1 MSRCALSHTSPYTN
15 CSRLECVA
23 GICPI
28 RAAKGDKG
36 DTIRLTGTEVRVSSK
51 EHYHLLV

>member
-1 MSRCALSHTSPYTN
+1 MSRCVLSHTSPYTN
-15 CSRLECVA
+15 CSRLERVA

-28 RAAKGDKG
+28 RAAKGD
-36 DTIRLTGTEVRVSSK
+36 TIRLTGTEVRAGSK